1 MNAPRVSID
10 TYSTSDGF
18 EFSLVHFTSEK
29 IASDDV
35 VIYIHGNGSANAL
48 KDVRKMNA
56 MASRFAENN
65 IDFIF
70 LVTHLAFLGTNHY
83 SNLQFQFWLQSHFL
97 IDQ

>member
-1 MNAPRVSID
+1 MNAPRIFID
-10 TYSTSDGF
+10 IYSTSDGF

-65 IDFIF
+65 IDFI
-70 LVTHLAFLGTNHY
+70 VANNRGSNYIEQHKQKKGITGCEVSNAF
-83 SNLQFQFWLQSHFL
+83 F
-97 IDQ
+97 